1 MDDMEYKALLK
12 SLQTANDVD
21 LMQFVSQCGL
31 SLGYSDSE
39 LTSLICE
46 IYRMR
51 KWHTPEDYID
61 LSGNKRDNVN
71 FSSGSLTPIEMI
83 RGKSVTSEQK
93 HKLRSFLKG
102 IVSKKRK
109 Y

>member
-1 MDDMEYKALLK
+1 MNDVEYKALLK
-12 SLQTANDVD
+12 SLQTADDAD

-39 LTSLICE
+39 LTSLRGE
-46 IYRMR
+46 IHRMR
-51 KWHTPEDYID
+51 KYHTPEDYRD

-102 IVSKKRK
+102 LVYKKRK